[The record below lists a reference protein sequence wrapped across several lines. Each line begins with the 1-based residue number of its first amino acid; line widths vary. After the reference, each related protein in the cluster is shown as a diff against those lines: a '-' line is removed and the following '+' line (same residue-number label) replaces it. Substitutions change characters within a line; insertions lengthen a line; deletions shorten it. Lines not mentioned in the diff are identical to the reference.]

1 MTASSNNRNFARFI
15 PSEEVGTV
23 AQWQFGMVGDPLLA
37 PPSAESLPEPEPEE
51 PVQVQLERAWD
62 EGYTAGMAQGS
73 AQATEEGNRRL
84 DDFVQNQGVEAA
96 RHLVSVALG
105 LEGRLKQA
113 EQDIAQ
119 QVLALACNLARQV
132 VRRELATD
140 PQALLPVVREALGML
155 VMDGKPAVVKLHAE
169 DLALLQA
176 PLRETH
182 PAPGLHWVADAGV
195 ARGDCVVESSGTVID
210 GSLRRRWERAVANL
224 GLVSTWDDR
233 DLADLAEA
241 AEAAET
247 TDFSDP
253 RAAAAARAVGPVGS
267 VAPSAAPLA
276 GAAADASTA
285 GASASGV
292 AAA

>member
-23 AQWQFGMVGDPLLA
+23 AQWQFGMVGDPRLA
-37 PPSAESLPEPEPEE
+37 SPAAELAPEPEPEE

-62 EGYTAGMAQGS
+62 EGYTAGMAQGT

-96 RHLVSVALG
+96 RHLASVAIG
-105 LEGRLKQA
+105 LEARLKQA

-155 VMDGKPAVVKLHAE
+155 VTDGKPAVVKLHAD
-169 DLALLQA
+169 DLALLKE
-176 PLRETH
+176 PLREAH
-182 PAPGLHWVADAGV
+182 PSPALHWVADAGV
-195 ARGDCVVESSGTVID
+195 ARGDCLVESSGTVID
-210 GSLRRRWERAVANL
+210 GSLSRRWERAVANL
-224 GLVSTWDDR
+224 GLVAHWSADD
-233 DLADLAEA
+233 
-241 AEAAET
+241 T
-247 TDFSDP
+247 
-253 RAAAAARAVGPVGS
+253 AAAAA
-267 VAPSAAPLA
+267 APPSTTDDIVDAGGEAAP
-276 GAAADASTA
+276 
-285 GASASGV
+285 
-292 AAA
+292 